1 MLLPGEKSTLLA
13 QVPGSVSVVEIKFE
27 LGTATLQTKDHARLD
42 RMLQIPQ
49 HVAHLTITV
58 DTLEEEDEVAS
69 NNASFLTLGTVKG
82 TMVTNKTFYESAL
95 YPDGELFAK
104 QYQTLSIEHV
114 CPSGGW
120 FPKLWGAG
128 VRVTA
133 VEVVVG
139 VVGVAVVVDVF

>member
-49 HVAHLTITV
+49 HVAHLTVTV

-69 NNASFLTLGTVKG
+69 KNASFLTLGTVKG
-82 TMVTNKTFYESAL
+82 TMVRCIRWMWYFNAL
-95 YPDGELFAK
+95 
-104 QYQTLSIEHV
+104 V
-114 CPSGGW
+114 
-120 FPKLWGAG
+120 
-128 VRVTA
+128 
-133 VEVVVG
+133 
-139 VVGVAVVVDVF
+139 

>member
-1 MLLPGEKSTLLA
+1 MSLDFSRFL
-13 QVPGSVSVVEIKFE
+13 SVLS
-27 LGTATLQTKDHARLD
+27 L
-42 RMLQIPQ
+42 
-49 HVAHLTITV
+49 
-58 DTLEEEDEVAS
+58 
-69 NNASFLTLGTVKG
+69 SFLSLSVLSLCSLSLFSLCVLCLGALSRFSLYIFSLYILSLYSLHSLSVLSLFSLK
-82 TMVTNKTFYESAL
+82 VTNKTFYESEL